1 MQFSECLT
9 TKDAKGTKKI
19 TSDTD
24 AQSVSFAD
32 LSDAPFDGLI
42 IDYWVERPVILH
54 RTWRQPSPA
63 GPCGAADA
71 GIQAR

>member
-42 IDYWVERPVILH
+42 IDYCAGDAVPLVISTEHREWRFGLEREAVHVL
-54 RTWRQPSPA
+54 
-63 GPCGAADA
+63 
-71 GIQAR
+71 